1 MGLSN
6 NDILKKL
13 RVALQLRD
21 DQIVEIL
28 ELVDFRI
35 SKGELGNFFRNEDHP
50 KYMDCGDQVLRNFLN
65 GLVIHLRGT
74 KEEPKNAMDVINANA
89 KQLLTKAPSKGT
101 SPTRLAPWTG
111 GTAHSIEELGIPYNL
126 SFANNTVNYTSQQYN
141 IFAQL
146 KYKISDAWTSQTIVS
161 RTRSSSDG
169 YVVALTVLSNETLRQ
184 QVTNQDIHITEQIF
198 SKILMVILK
207 SF

>member
-1 MGLSN
+1 MNN

-65 GLVIHLRGT
+65 GLVLHLRGT
-74 KEEPKNAMDVINANA
+74 KENPKNPTDVLKGHKAEAQKNDKEKA
-89 KQLLTKAPSKGT
+89 KASVEKPKSEFKKPAGKGKPAPKKE
-101 SPTRLAPWTG
+101 P
-111 GTAHSIEELGIPYNL
+111 
-126 SFANNTVNYTSQQYN
+126 
-141 IFAQL
+141 
-146 KYKISDAWTSQTIVS
+146 
-161 RTRSSSDG
+161 
-169 YVVALTVLSNETLRQ
+169 VVQ
-184 QVTNQDIHITEQIF
+184 QVKFKNGKKKDN
-198 SKILMVILK
+198 K
-207 SF
+207 